1 MPEQPIRLRGLLR
14 SRFGQWNLALFLG
27 AVTLLSATGLLAT
40 SGWFISAAALAGLAT
55 VAAYGF
61 DYFRPAAIIRFF
73 AIVRTAGRYAERLAS
88 HNAALALL
96 KDLRTR
102 LFARVAGQ
110 RRLTPAARSAIAMH
124 RLVADIDLLD
134 FFPLRFVAPWF
145 WASTLSLLVLGWL
158 ALLDS
163 SLAVAAL
170 PGLLLAWMVVPLLG
184 GRLAARLA
192 RRDAELAE
200 QRREFLLD
208 RLQLLTSLLLWQR
221 WNDQQAAFLQQDDQW
236 LQQRLRQQKLVS
248 LTALGQQC
256 GLALALL
263 AVLWQGHALLQAGEL
278 GVPWLLAALLSVMGL
293 VEALLPL
300 AASFISLGFSQAA
313 RDRLNQ
319 LTAAETDP
327 ASTATALPAQP
338 LSLALSGLSA
348 RVPGALNGPEDVSVK
363 LQQGDVLLIEG
374 PSGGGKSTLLQV
386 LAGEPLAFTGE
397 RLLNGQGFE
406 RWDLRELIGYLPQ
419 QLDIFDMTLA
429 QNLRLADLEATD
441 EALWQVL
448 EDVALA
454 DWVRSRK
461 HGLKTTLG
469 EFGAKVSGGQA
480 RRIALARLLLTK
492 RPLLLLDE
500 PFAGLDV
507 ETRERVLASLL
518 RRREQG
524 IIVIVSHQQVAVPEA
539 RHLRIG

>member
-1 MPEQPIRLRGLLR
+1 MSEQPIRLRTLLR
-14 SRFGQWNLALFLG
+14 SRLGQWSLALFLG
-27 AVTLLSATGLLAT
+27 AVTLLSAIGLLAT

-145 WASTLSLLVLGWL
+145 WASMLTLLVLGWL

-170 PGLLLAWMVVPLLG
+170 PGLLLAWLVVPMLG

-221 WNDQQAAFLQQDDQW
+221 WDDQQAAFLQQDDAW

-248 LTALGQQC
+248 LTALGQQL

-263 AVLWQGHALLQAGEL
+263 AVLWQGHALLQQGAL
-278 GVPWLLAALLSVMGL
+278 SVPWLLAALLSVMGL
-293 VEALLPL
+293 AEALLPL

-319 LTAAETDP
+319 LTAAETDL
-327 ASTATALPAQP
+327 AGTATALPEQP
-338 LSLALSGLSA
+338 LSLVLSGLSA
-348 RVPGALNGPEDVSVK
+348 RMPGALNGPENVSIA

-386 LAGEPLAFTGE
+386 LAGS
-397 RLLNGQGFE
+397 
-406 RWDLRELIGYLPQ
+406 
-419 QLDIFDMTLA
+419 QLSA
-429 QNLRLADLEATD
+429 
-441 EALWQVL
+441 
-448 EDVALA
+448 
-454 DWVRSRK
+454 
-461 HGLKTTLG
+461 
-469 EFGAKVSGGQA
+469 
-480 RRIALARLLLTK
+480 
-492 RPLLLLDE
+492 
-500 PFAGLDV
+500 
-507 ETRERVLASLL
+507 
-518 RRREQG
+518 
-524 IIVIVSHQQVAVPEA
+524 
-539 RHLRIG
+539 